1 MGRRSPGAGIRI
13 EVRVS
18 YLPDKNVTG
27 AAIELTGVTKSF
39 VVESQRVEALSNV
52 SLRIEPGSC
61 VAVTGRSGAGKST
74 LLHII
79 GTLDRPSKGTIMI
92 GGVDVSRLSDQ
103 ATSKFRNQKLG
114 FVFQSSNLLPEFS
127 ALENVMMPGVIA
139 GSHGSKAKV
148 RALDLLKAVGLG
160 TRASHRPGELSGGE
174 QQRVAI
180 ARALFMAPEVLLA
193 DEPTGNLDTN
203 TSLAIQDLLIDL
215 AARHNTT
222 MILVTH
228 DQQLAG
234 RMPARVV
241 MEDGH
246 VLSATGVTI

>member
-1 MGRRSPGAGIRI
+1 MVADGTPKR
-13 EVRVS
+13 
-18 YLPDKNVTG
+18 
-27 AAIELTGVTKSF
+27 AAIELRGVTKAF
-39 VVESQRVEALSNV
+39 VVESQRVEALHDV
-52 SLRIEPGSC
+52 SLRIERGSC

-79 GTLDRPSKGTIMI
+79 GTLDRPSQGRVMI

-103 ATSKFRNQKLG
+103 VTSKFRNEKLG

-139 GSHGSKAKV
+139 GVRGSGARE
-148 RALDLLKAVGLG
+148 RAARLLDAVGLG
-160 TRASHRPGELSGGE
+160 ARANHRPAELSGGE

-180 ARALFMAPEVLLA
+180 ARALFMEPEVLLA
-193 DEPTGNLDTN
+193 DEPTGNLDKN

-228 DQQLAG
+228 DQQLAE
-234 RMPARVV
+234 RMPSRIV
-241 MEDGH
+241 MEDGR
-246 VLSATGVTI
+246 VLSGTGVAL